1 MCVCVCVCVCV
12 DWEFPVRRSRE
23 SHRAKLTIRHLVL

>member
-1 MCVCVCVCVCV
+1 M

-23 SHRAKLTIRHLVL
+23 SHRAKLTISIIKLVTLCH